1 MDKFP
6 EAFKRFEQ
14 EIDLSEV
21 KDRGDITRKFSY
33 WQERDMTHKQKE
45 ALWKIA
51 EEKGIISIE
60 RKPEREPRLRRKG
73 ISEIK
78 GKPREELRRHYTE
91 HKVRGKSRMVARI
104 PKGKKGAGQF
114 A

>member
-33 WQERDMTHKQKE
+33 WQTRDMTHKQKE
-45 ALWKIA
+45 ALWQIA
-51 EEKGIISIE
+51 EDKGIIPIE
-60 RKPEREPRLRRKG
+60 RKPEPRPRRKG
-73 ISEIK
+73 VSEIK
-78 GKPREELRRHYTE
+78 GIPREELRRHYTA
-91 HKVRGKSRMVARI
+91 HKVRGKMQRVARI